1 MVGAPHQEAALAL
14 LAAARDGATRPAIS
28 GQVLRE
34 YLAATTRPQ
43 RWARP
48 LPMDSALQDVVRLQT
63 AFQVLEDG
71 PRVASA
77 LESLC
82 RAVPLAGKQVHDANI
97 VATMLAHG
105 RRRLATFNV
114 KDFIRFG
121 DRIEI
126 VT

>member
-1 MVGAPHQEAALAL
+1 M
-14 LAAARDGATRPAIS
+14 
-28 GQVLRE
+28 
-34 YLAATTRPQ
+34 
-43 RWARP
+43 
-48 LPMDSALQDVVRLQT
+48 
-63 AFQVLEDG
+63 
-71 PRVASA
+71 ASA

-82 RAVPLAGKQVHDANI
+82 RVVPLAGKQVHDANI